1 MQESLIC
8 FFLISDEEISEE
20 MLRRATNT
28 KNYKRLD
35 LLSVAFDQNTTL
47 SKPTSPEA
55 LFVTRRM
62 EEGRESARKGTNE
75 TTNQMTNDRNSATT
89 LYSLVS
95 RQRF

>member
-20 MLRRATNT
+20 MLRRATNM

-35 LLSVAFDQNTTL
+35 LVSLALDQNTTL

-62 EEGRESARKGTNE
+62 EEGRESALKGTNE
-75 TTNQMTNDRNSATT
+75 TNQMTNDRNSATT